1 MEVMMQPAQSHLAQ
15 QINLIWHPH
24 PVSLVSGRT
33 QTVFAA
39 KPGST
44 VREIALA
51 AGIDPHQPIVI
62 SVDDRLLLP
71 AEWDTVCPDNGQIV
85 NIHAT
90 VQGGGGGGGGSNPL
104 QVVALIAV
112 VVVAAMLAAPTG
124 GLSLQ
129 AAYGIS
135 ASAAAGIAAGF
146 AAAGAML
153 INAVFAAQLPSTNT
167 SSVSGGQYS
176 QPSSTYS
183 LSGGSNRMRP
193 YESMPVVMGFHRL
206 FPDQAAKPFTEY
218 HGEDQYLYQIFHLG
232 LSTADFSDWRIGTTA
247 ISSYQ
252 DYSWQYIDQTGK
264 INGFPGNVDTT
275 AGAELV
281 NSAGWITRT
290 TSINTYR
297 IGVDIEGTL
306 YYANDSGGLDGTS
319 VQLRLQYKPTG
330 TSTWLDPSGVTA
342 SGPGFSVGSYQP
354 YYVKIIHHRRF
365 GFFGRGNSY
374 TETYEISKAEYD
386 AAVSNKQDYYD
397 EDGNYIGNSAS
408 NYEQRWRFVAGS
420 GGTVII
426 SGNSQAPRRSTL
438 FIDVPLGTYDVRV
451 IRDTGDSTNSRLQNK
466 TNWSSL
472 RSYQQDSGSYVG
484 QNRIGLI
491 IRASEQLNG
500 VIQQLSVNADSYATY
515 WNGTAW
521 VWNKTSNP
529 AHWFTDFALGRRN
542 SAGKLIYGL
551 GLPQSQIDVEAL
563 HTWATFCTNEGLT
576 FNAVLDDN
584 KTAADILTAI
594 ARCGFASPSWGS
606 GKLGVVWDSRNAT
619 AVGAYG
625 MSNIIKGSFEV
636 SYITEQLAEE
646 IIVRFMNPA
655 KDWTQDEV
663 RVLVPG
669 VTTPT
674 RTSTVDLFGCT
685 SVSMAGKFAN
695 YLAAQQK
702 YRKRRISWDADFEGL
717 TCQRGD
723 VVILSHDLTQWGYSG
738 RVVSVDGTTMTLD
751 RSVPRSGNT
760 EYLML
765 KRPDGTL
772 TTYTAAAATGESD
785 TITLSSAPNMQ
796 NGRKDVDHMWFFSPL
811 ATPGKRVKILS
822 VQPISD
828 ARVRIIATDED
839 PEFYAAWDGT
849 WQEAPSKT
857 MLLNNKPFVS
867 NITVTEALYR
877 GADSGIKS
885 HINIQWLARGSY
897 ERANIR
903 YRIAGGA
910 WETAQSSSTSHQFD
924 TDKIGPI
931 EIEILPIYGSL
942 VGEKATHS
950 TYLFGITA
958 APANVEGLTDFYRA
972 GRTVLS
978 WRAITDPRTI
988 DYEVR
993 KGISWAKGQVL
1004 GRVPTTEFV
1013 TDGDGTYWIAAHTG
1027 NVYSATPTGI
1037 TIDGGTLVAN
1047 VVATYD
1053 EEATGWIG
1061 TLTGGARIVGTDIVL
1076 AGAGT
1081 FSAIPLLSAETS
1093 VFYYGGVA
1101 SGGGYEIPVG
1111 HEVDIAAAQACS
1123 VSVSYRLR
1131 ADNPFALFSRIPLVS
1146 AMASVVGNYAGYAD
1160 CKIQMAIA
1168 PDSGIY
1174 GDWRDF
1180 VPGSYVGRKFKF
1192 RAVLTSLDPSVTA
1205 ILDQMTFAVDVPDR
1219 IENGTSIDCPSSGLT
1234 VNYSP
1239 AFQAKPNVQITIL
1252 DAQQGDEVYLPDANQ
1267 SAAGFTVQIRNAGSG
1282 VSRKINWLSQGY

>member
-1 MEVMMQPAQSHLAQ
+1 MEVMTQPAQSHLAQ

-33 QTVFAA
+33 QTVCNA

-51 AGIDPHQPIVI
+51 SGIDPHQPIVI

-90 VQGGGGGGGGSNPL
+90 VQGGGGGGGGSNAGMI
-104 QVVALIAV
+104 VAMIAV
-112 VVVAAMLAAPTG
+112 VVIAIAAPYALAAMGVTG
-124 GLSLQ
+124 LTAVG
-129 AAYGIS
+129 
-135 ASAAAGIAAGF
+135 
-146 AAAGAML
+146 AAGATTLTMYGAMVTGVMMVAGSML
-153 INAVFAAQLPSTNT
+153 VNSMFAASSPST
-167 SSVSGGQYS
+167 SVSQSSGQYS

-193 YESMPVVMGFHRL
+193 YESMPVVMGSHRL
-206 FPDQAAKPFTEY
+206 FPDLAAKPFTEY

-232 LSTADFSDWRIGTTA
+232 LSTADFSDWKIGTTP
-247 ISSYQ
+247 ITSYQ
-252 DYSWQYIDQTGK
+252 DYSWQGIDANGR
-264 INGFPGNVDTT
+264 INAFPGNVDTT
-275 AGAELV
+275 LGGELA
-281 NSAGWITRT
+281 NSVGWITRT
-290 TSINTYR
+290 GSSNTYR
-297 IGVDIEGTL
+297 LGLDIEGTL
-306 YYANDSGGLDGTS
+306 YYANNSGGLDATS
-319 VQLRLQYKPTG
+319 VQIRIQYKPTG
-330 TSTWLDPSGVTA
+330 SSTWLDPATITST
-342 SGPGFSVGSYQP
+342 GPGFVTGHYENYQQWVESGYWGWGSGWTSDEWGNP
-354 YYVKIIHHRRF
+354 YWGEYWGWIDTSH
-365 GFFGRGNSY
+365 Y
-374 TETYEISKAEYD
+374 ETRS
-386 AAVSNKQDYYD
+386 
-397 EDGNYIGNSAS
+397 
-408 NYEQRWRFVAGS
+408 RFVAGS

-438 FIDVPLGTYDVRV
+438 FIDVPIGTYDVRV
-451 IRDTGDSTNSRLQNK
+451 IRETGDSSDARLQNK
-466 TNWSSL
+466 TNWSAL
-472 RSYQQDSGSYVG
+472 RSYQQDAGAYIG

-500 VIQQLSVNADSYATY
+500 AIQQLSVSADAYATY
-515 WNGTAW
+515 WNGSAW
-521 VWNKTSNP
+521 AWGKTSNP
-529 AHWFTDFALGRRN
+529 AHWFTDFAVGRRN
-542 SAGKLIYGL
+542 TAGKLIYGL
-551 GLPQSQIDVEAL
+551 GLPKSQIDVDAL
-563 HTWATFCTNEGLT
+563 HAWAAFCATEGLT

-663 RVLVPG
+663 RTLVPG
-669 VTTPT
+669 VTTPS
-674 RTSTVDLFGCT
+674 RTSTIDLFGCT

-751 RSVPRSGNT
+751 RAVPRSGNT

-772 TTYTAAAATGESD
+772 ITYTVAAATGESD
-785 TITLSSAPNMQ
+785 TVTLSAAPNMY
-796 NGRKDVDHMWFFSPL
+796 NGRLPMDHMWFFSPL

-828 ARVRIIATDED
+828 SRVRITATDED
-839 PEFYAAWDGT
+839 PEFYAAWDGS

-857 MLLNNKPFVS
+857 MLLNNKPSIS
-867 NITVTEALYR
+867 NIAVTEALYR

-897 ERANIR
+897 ERSNLR
-903 YRIAGGA
+903 YRISGGTWVSA
-910 WETAQSSSTSHQFD
+910 QAYGTAHQFD
-924 TDKIGPI
+924 TDKIGTI

-958 APANVEGLTDFYRA
+958 APSNIEGLTDFYRA

-1053 EEATGWIG
+1053 EEATGWSG

-1146 AMASVVGNYAGYAD
+1146 AIASVVGNYAGYAD
-1160 CKIQMAIA
+1160 CKVQMAIA

-1180 VPGSYVGRKFKF
+1180 MPGSYVGRKFKF

-1234 VNYSP
+1234 VNYNP

>member
-1 MEVMMQPAQSHLAQ
+1 MEVMTQPAQSHLAQ

-51 AGIDPHQPIVI
+51 AGIDPNQPIVI

-85 NIHAT
+85 NIQAT
-90 VQGGGGGGGGSNPL
+90 VQGGGGGGGSNVL
-104 QVVALIAV
+104 QIVILVA
-112 VVVAAMLAAPTG
+112 VVVAAVYTG
-124 GLSLQ
+124 GLAAEAYA
-129 AAYGIS
+129 AAYG
-135 ASAAAGIAAGF
+135 AGAAATAVGAGVTAVIGI
-146 AAAGAML
+146 AGAMVV
-153 INAVFAAQLPSTNT
+153 NAVFAAQAPGVNTAT
-167 SSVSGGQYS
+167 SSGQYS

-193 YESMPVVMGFHRL
+193 YESMPVVMGSHRF
-206 FPDQAAKPFTEY
+206 FPDLAAKPFTEY

-232 LSTADFSDWRIGTTA
+232 LSTADFSDWKIGNTA
-247 ISSYQ
+247 ITSYQ
-252 DYSWQYIDQTGK
+252 DYSWQGIDANGR
-264 INGFPGNVDTT
+264 INAFPGNVDSSSGT
-275 AGAELV
+275 ELV
-281 NSAGWITRT
+281 NSSGWIVRT
-290 TSINTYR
+290 TSSNTYR
-297 IGVDIEGTL
+297 IGLDIEGTL
-306 YYANDSGGLDGTS
+306 YYANNSGGLDATS
-319 VQLRLQYKPTG
+319 VQIRIQYKPTG
-330 TSTWLDPSGVTA
+330 SSTWLDPATITST
-342 SGPGFSVGSYQP
+342 GPGFVTGHYENYQQWVESGYWGWGSGWTSDEWGNP
-354 YYVKIIHHRRF
+354 YWGQYWGWIDTSH
-365 GFFGRGNSY
+365 Y
-374 TETYEISKAEYD
+374 ETRS
-386 AAVSNKQDYYD
+386 
-397 EDGNYIGNSAS
+397 
-408 NYEQRWRFVAGS
+408 RFVAGS

-438 FIDVPLGTYDVRV
+438 FIDVPVGTYDVRV
-451 IRDTGDSTNSRLQNK
+451 IRETSDSSDARLQSK
-466 TNWSSL
+466 TSWSSL
-472 RSYQQDSGSYVG
+472 RSYQQDSGSYIG

-491 IRASEQLNG
+491 IRASEQISG
-500 VIQQLSVNADSYATY
+500 IVQQLSVTADAYATY
-515 WNGTAW
+515 WNGSAW
-521 VWNKTSNP
+521 GWGKTSNP
-529 AHWFTDFALGRRN
+529 AHWFTDFAVGRRN
-542 SAGKLIYGL
+542 TAGKLIYGL
-551 GLPQSQIDVEAL
+551 GLPKSQIDVDAL
-563 HTWATFCTNEGLT
+563 HAWAAFCATEGLT

-663 RVLVPG
+663 RTLVPG

-674 RTSTVDLFGCT
+674 RTSTIDLFGCT

-772 TTYTAAAATGESD
+772 ITYTVAAATGESN
-785 TITLSSAPNMQ
+785 TVTLSAAPNMY
-796 NGRKDVDHMWFFSPL
+796 NGRLPMDHMWFFSPL

-828 ARVRIIATDED
+828 SRVRITATDED
-839 PEFYAAWDGT
+839 PEFYAAWDGS

-857 MLLNNKPFVS
+857 MLLNNKPSIS
-867 NITVTEALYR
+867 NIAVTEALYR
-877 GADSGIKS
+877 GDDSGIKS

-897 ERANIR
+897 ERANLR
-903 YRIAGGA
+903 YRIAGGTWVSA
-910 WETAQSSSTSHQFD
+910 QAYGTAHQFD
-924 TDKIGPI
+924 TDKIGTI

-958 APANVEGLTDFYRA
+958 APSNIEGLTDFYRA

-1061 TLTGGARIVGTDIVL
+1061 TLTGGTRIVGTDIVL

-1101 SGGGYEIPVG
+1101 SSGGYEIPIG

-1146 AMASVVGNYAGYAD
+1146 AVASVVGNYAGYAD

-1168 PDSGIY
+1168 PDSGTY
-1174 GDWRDF
+1174 GEWRDF

-1192 RAVLTSLDPSVTA
+1192 RAVLSSLDPSVTA
-1205 ILDQMTFAVDVPDR
+1205 ILDQMVFAVDVPDR
-1219 IENGTSIDCPSSGLT
+1219 IENGTSIDCPSGGLT
-1234 VNYSP
+1234 VTYDP

-1267 SAAGFTVQIRNAGSG
+1267 SATGFTVQIRNAGSG

>member
-1 MEVMMQPAQSHLAQ
+1 MEAMTRPVPCHLSQ
-15 QINLIWHPH
+15 QISLIWHPH
-24 PVSLVSGRT
+24 PISLVAGRT
-33 QTVFAA
+33 HMVCAV

-44 VREIALA
+44 VKDIALA
-51 AGIDPHQPIVI
+51 SGIDPHQPIVI
-62 SVDDRLLLP
+62 SLDDRLLRP
-71 AEWDTVCPDNGQIV
+71 EEWDTVCPESHQILNV
-85 NIHAT
+85 HAT
-90 VQGGGGGGGGSNPL
+90 VQGGGGGGGGSNVL
-104 QVVALIAV
+104 QIVILVA
-112 VVVAAMLAAPTG
+112 VVVAAVYTG
-124 GLSLQ
+124 GLAAEAYA
-129 AAYGIS
+129 AAYG
-135 ASAAAGIAAGF
+135 AGAAATAVGAGVTAVIGI
-146 AAAGAML
+146 AGAM
-153 INAVFAAQLPSTNT
+153 IVNAVFAAQVPGVDTANT
-167 SSVSGGQYS
+167 SGQYS
-176 QPSSTYS
+176 QPSATYS

-193 YESMPVVMGFHRL
+193 YESMPVVMGSHRY
-206 FPDQAAKPFTEY
+206 FPDLAAKPFSEY

-232 LSTADFSDWRIGTTA
+232 LSTADFSDWKIGTTS
-247 ISSYQ
+247 INSYQ
-252 DYSWQYIDQTGK
+252 DYTWYGIDQNGR
-264 INGFPGNVDTT
+264 INAFPGNVDSTPGT
-275 AGAELV
+275 EIV
-281 NSAGWITRT
+281 NSSGWITRST
-290 TSINTYR
+290 ASNTYR
-297 IGVDIEGTL
+297 IGLDIEGTL
-306 YYANDSGGLDGTS
+306 YYANNAGGLDATS
-319 VQLRLQYKPTG
+319 VQIRVQYKPSSSG
-330 TSTWLDPSGVTA
+330 TWLDPTYISST
-342 SGPGFSVGSYQP
+342 GPGFVAGHYENYQHWVKSGYWGWGSGWTSDEYGNP
-354 YYVKIIHHRRF
+354 YWGEYWGWIDTSH
-365 GFFGRGNSY
+365 Y
-374 TETYEISKAEYD
+374 ETRS
-386 AAVSNKQDYYD
+386 
-397 EDGNYIGNSAS
+397 
-408 NYEQRWRFVAGS
+408 RFVAGS

-438 FIDVPLGTYDVRV
+438 FIDVPVGTYDVRV
-451 IRDTGDSTNSRLQNK
+451 IRDTGDSTDARLQNK
-466 TNWSSL
+466 TSWSSM
-472 RSYQQDSGSYVG
+472 RSYQQDSGAYVG

-500 VIQQLSVNADSYATY
+500 IIQQLSVTAEAYATY
-515 WNGTAW
+515 WNGSSW
-521 VWNKTSNP
+521 SWGKTSNP
-529 AHWFTDFALGRRN
+529 AHWFTDFAVGRRN
-542 SAGKLIYGL
+542 TAGKLIYGL
-551 GLPQSQIDVEAL
+551 GLPKSQIDVDAL
-563 HTWATFCTNEGLT
+563 HSWATFCANEGLT

-584 KTAADILTAI
+584 KTAADVLTAI

-674 RTSTVDLFGCT
+674 RTSTIDLFGCT

-723 VVILSHDLTQWGYSG
+723 VIILSHDLTQWGYSG
-738 RVVSVDGTTMTLD
+738 RIVSVTGNTIQLD

-772 TTYTAAAATGESD
+772 VTYTAAAASGETD
-785 TITLSSAPNMQ
+785 QITLSAAPNMQ
-796 NGRKDVDHMWFFSPL
+796 NGRKDMDHMWFFSPL

-828 ARVRIIATDED
+828 SRVRIIATDED
-839 PEFYAAWDGT
+839 PEFYAAWDGS

-867 NITVTEALYR
+867 SISVTEALYR
-877 GADSGIKS
+877 GADSGIISKIS
-885 HINIQWLARGSY
+885 IQWLARGSY
-897 ERANIR
+897 ERANLR
-903 YRIAGGA
+903 YRIAGGP
-910 WETAQSSSTSHQFD
+910 WESAQAYGTSYQFN
-924 TDKIGPI
+924 TDKIGTI
-931 EIEILPIYGSL
+931 EIEILPIYGAL

-958 APANVEGLTDFYRA
+958 SPPNVDGLTDFYRS

-978 WRAITDPRTI
+978 WRAVADPRTI
-988 DYEVR
+988 DYEIR
-993 KGISWAKGQVL
+993 KGISWEKGQVL

-1013 TDGDGTYWIAAHTG
+1013 TDGDGTYWVAAHTG
-1027 NVYSATPTGI
+1027 NVYSADPSGI
-1037 TIDGGTLVAN
+1037 SIDGGTLVAN
-1047 VVATYD
+1047 VIAAFD
-1053 EEATGWIG
+1053 EEATGWSG
-1061 TLTGGARIVGTDIVL
+1061 TLSGGARLVGTDIVL

-1101 SGGGYEIPVG
+1101 STGGYEIPSG
-1111 HEVDIAAAQACS
+1111 HEIDIVAAQACS

-1131 ADNPFALFSRIPLVS
+1131 ADNPFALFSRIPVVS
-1146 AMASVVGNYAGYAD
+1146 AVASISGNYAGYAD
-1160 CKIQMAIA
+1160 CKIQMAVA
-1168 PDSGIY
+1168 PDSGVY
-1174 GDWRDF
+1174 GEWRDF

-1192 RAVLTSLDPSVTA
+1192 RAVLSSLDPSVTA
-1205 ILDQMTFAVDVPDR
+1205 ILDQMIFSVDVPDR
-1219 IENGTSIDCPSSGLT
+1219 IENGTSINCPSSGLT
-1234 VNYSP
+1234 VTYNP
-1239 AFQAKPNVQITIL
+1239 AFQATPNVQITIL

-1267 SAAGFTVQIRNAGSG
+1267 SATGFTVQIRNAGSG

>member
-1 MEVMMQPAQSHLAQ
+1 MEVMTQPAQSHLAQ

-24 PVSLVSGRT
+24 PVSLVAGRT
-33 QTVFAA
+33 QTICAA

-44 VREIALA
+44 VRDIALA

-71 AEWDTVCPDNGQIV
+71 AEWDTVCPNNGQIV
-85 NIHAT
+85 NVHAT
-90 VQGGGGGGGGSNPL
+90 VQGGGGGGGSNVL
-104 QVVALIAV
+104 QIVILVA
-112 VVVAAMLAAPTG
+112 VVVAAVYTG
-124 GLSLQ
+124 GLAAEAYA
-129 AAYGIS
+129 AAYG
-135 ASAAAGIAAGF
+135 AGAAATAVGAGVTAVIGI
-146 AAAGAML
+146 AGAMVV
-153 INAVFAAQLPSTNT
+153 NAVFAAQAPGVDTAT
-167 SSVSGGQYS
+167 SSGQYS

-193 YESMPVVMGFHRL
+193 YESMPVVMGSHRF
-206 FPDQAAKPFTEY
+206 FPDLAAKPFTEY

-232 LSTADFSDWRIGTTA
+232 LSTADFSDWKIGTTA
-247 ISSYQ
+247 ITSYQ
-252 DYSWQYIDQTGK
+252 DYSWQGIDANGR
-264 INGFPGNVDTT
+264 INAFPGNVDSSSGT
-275 AGAELV
+275 ELV
-281 NSAGWITRT
+281 NSSGWIVRT
-290 TSINTYR
+290 TSSNTYR
-297 IGVDIEGTL
+297 IGLDIEGTL
-306 YYANDSGGLDGTS
+306 YYANNSGGLDTTR
-319 VQLRLQYKPTG
+319 VQLRIQYKPTNS
-330 TSTWLDPSGVTA
+330 STWLEPSTIYAQGNGFVTGHYWTRNVWIEEGHWE
-342 SGPGFSVGSYQP
+342 SQYNDWGEWTDTTWIDTS
-354 YYVKIIHHRRF
+354 H
-365 GFFGRGNSY
+365 
-374 TETYEISKAEYD
+374 YESRTDWIS
-386 AAVSNKQDYYD
+386 
-397 EDGNYIGNSAS
+397 
-408 NYEQRWRFVAGS
+408 GS

-426 SGNSQAPRRSTL
+426 SGASQSPKRATL
-438 FIDVPLGTYDVRV
+438 FIDVPVGTYDVRV
-451 IRDTGDSTNSRLQNK
+451 IRDTGDSTDARLQNK
-466 TNWSSL
+466 TSWSSL
-472 RSYQQDSGSYVG
+472 RSYQQDSGNYIG

-491 IRASEQLNG
+491 IRASEQISG
-500 VIQQLSVNADSYATY
+500 IVQQLSVTADAYATY
-515 WNGTAW
+515 WNGSAW
-521 VWNKTSNP
+521 AWGKTSNP
-529 AHWFTDFALGRRN
+529 AHWFMDFAVGRRN
-542 SAGKLIYGL
+542 TAGKLIYGL
-551 GLPQSQIDVEAL
+551 GLPNSQIDVDAL
-563 HTWATFCTNEGLT
+563 HAWAAFCTTEGLT

-663 RVLVPG
+663 RTLVPG
-669 VTTPT
+669 VTTPS
-674 RTSTVDLFGCT
+674 RTSTIDLFGCT

-738 RVVSVDGTTMTLD
+738 RVVSVDGTTMVLD
-751 RSVPRSGNT
+751 RAVPRSGNT

-772 TTYTAAAATGESD
+772 ITYTVAAATGESD
-785 TITLSSAPNMQ
+785 TVTLSTTPNMY
-796 NGRKDVDHMWFFSPL
+796 NGRLPMDHMWFFSPL

-828 ARVRIIATDED
+828 SRVRITATDED
-839 PEFYAAWDGT
+839 PEFYAAWDGS

-857 MLLNNKPFVS
+857 MLLNNKPSIS
-867 NITVTEALYR
+867 NIAVTEALYR

-897 ERANIR
+897 ERANLR
-903 YRIAGGA
+903 YRIAGGT
-910 WETAQSSSTSHQFD
+910 WVSAQAYGTSHQFD
-924 TDKIGPI
+924 TDKIGTI
-931 EIEILPIYGSL
+931 EIEILPIYGAL
-942 VGEKATHS
+942 VGDKATHS

-958 APANVEGLTDFYRA
+958 APSNVEGLTDFYRA

-1027 NVYSATPTGI
+1027 NVYSAMPTGI

-1053 EEATGWIG
+1053 EEATSWSG

-1101 SGGGYEIPVG
+1101 SSGGYEIPLG
-1111 HEVDIAAAQACS
+1111 HEIDIAAAQACS

-1131 ADNPFALFSRIPLVS
+1131 ADNPFSLFSRIPLVS
-1146 AMASVVGNYAGYAD
+1146 AVASVVGNYAGYAD

-1192 RAVLTSLDPSVTA
+1192 RAALSSLDPSVTA
-1205 ILDQMTFAVDVPDR
+1205 ILDQMVFSVDVPDR
-1219 IENGTSIDCPSSGLT
+1219 IENGTSIDCPSGGLT
-1234 VNYSP
+1234 VTYDP
-1239 AFQAKPNVQITIL
+1239 AFQAKPNLQITIL

-1267 SAAGFTVQIRNAGSG
+1267 SAIGFTVQIRNAGSG